1 MSDRQERVVELD
13 LGVYPNPGAPMPL
26 LAQGSRNAVLVFCA
40 QTAPG
45 GQAKTG
51 VVEVSACWVSQF
63 GYPNDEA
70 LSGHPLYGRGLGF
83 YGIYEVLDSSWVARL
98 DAQNRVAF
106 PDFAPP
112 PPKRHFIITFHD
124 ETFECLADDLTARI
138 ASESPRAVFTR
149 LASDLE

>member
-13 LGVYPNPGAPMPL
+13 LGVYPKPGAPMPL
-26 LAQGSRNAVLVFCA
+26 LAQGSRDAVLVFRA
-40 QTAPG
+40 QTEPG

-98 DAQNRVAF
+98 DAQNRGAF
-106 PDFAPP
+106 PDLAP

-124 ETFECLADDLTARI
+124 ETFESLADDLTARI
-138 ASESPRAVFTR
+138 ASGSPREVFAR
-149 LASDLE
+149 LASDIE